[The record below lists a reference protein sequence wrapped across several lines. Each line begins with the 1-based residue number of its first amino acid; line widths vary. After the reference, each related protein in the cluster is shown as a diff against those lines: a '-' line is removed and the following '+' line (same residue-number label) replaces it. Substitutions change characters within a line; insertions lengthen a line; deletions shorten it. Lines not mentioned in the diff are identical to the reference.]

1 MLSSLAKQEAAAK
14 KRLEARH
21 EERHRNIATLQRP
34 GGINDA
40 DTPERIGKRLKRLA
54 EFCQAQGAPSQGLER
69 ALRGVSLRLDARR
82 QEGREAAAVA
92 TIVAPRTERRQLERV
107 INAPDF
113 IDVRYLENGVTASR
127 SVGRVRIM
135 TPAGRLDGYGTGFLI
150 APQLLLT
157 NHHVLPSEDV
167 AAASEI
173 EFNFQDGAD
182 GQPLQPVVF
191 KLAPDT
197 FWMTDEQ
204 LDFALVAV
212 QPGEGLDSFGW
223 NRLIEAEGKVI
234 IGEAVTIV
242 QHPNGERKQ
251 IAIRENKVVDLPD
264 LFIHYE
270 TDTNPGSSGSPV
282 FNDQWEVVAL
292 HHAAVR
298 VTGHSELGN
307 YANEGIRVSRL
318 MQYLRANRPSGSL
331 PDLKDRLFEDAPPPG
346 RRLPPVIRPIVPSRE
361 ARASTSPNRAQTPSA
376 GGGVQRAGAGGVVTL
391 TIPIEISVRLGTGTP
406 SGLRLV
412 GDGASTGSA
421 SVVEEAVSI
430 DPDYTN
436 RKGYD
441 SRFLGTGTHQVPLPK
456 LTPAMRAQT
465 ATNSAPNG
473 SDPDY
478 VLPYHHYSVVM
489 NKERRLAY
497 FTAVNIDG
505 HVSHAIKRE
514 PDKWFFD
521 PRIPEQQQTG
531 NDAYT
536 NNPLDRGHLVRR
548 LDPAWGTLLKI
559 AKIANDDTFH
569 YTNCSPQ
576 HHDFNANRTT
586 WAGLEDY
593 LLKNADNHDL
603 KVSVFTGPVLAESDD
618 EYRDIQLPRQFWK
631 VAVMIRDDGE
641 LSATA
646 YLLSQEELIQGLER
660 EALEA
665 FSYGAYKTYQVPIA
679 RIEDLTGLDFGALKD
694 ADPLDGQERLGY
706 REIGAAEDLIV

>member
-54 EFCQAQGAPSQGLER
+54 EYCQAKGAPSQGFER
-69 ALRGVSLRLDARR
+69 ALRGVSTRLEARGP
-82 QEGREAAAVA
+82 EGREAAAVA

-113 IDVRYLENGVTASR
+113 IDVRYLENGVTASQ

-135 TPAGRLDGYGTGFLI
+135 TPAGRLDGYGTGFLV

-157 NHHVLPSEDV
+157 NHHVLPSTEV

-173 EFNFQDGAD
+173 EFNFQDGPD
-182 GQPLQPVVF
+182 GQPLQPVIF

-212 QPGEGLDSFGW
+212 HAGEGIDAFGW

-318 MQYLRANRPSGSL
+318 MQYLRANRPSGSSPEL
-331 PDLKDRLFEDAPPPG
+331 RDRLFEDAPAPG
-346 RRLPPVIRPIVPSRE
+346 RRLPPVIRPLVSSRE
-361 ARASTSPNRAQTPSA
+361 TRASTPDRTQPASLPRGT
-376 GGGVQRAGAGGVVTL
+376 QRTEAGGVVTL
-391 TIPIEISVRLGTGTP
+391 TVPLEISVRLGTGTP

-412 GDGASTGSA
+412 TDSKGAGPSP
-421 SVVEEAVSI
+421 VVEEAVSI

-441 SRFLGTGTHQVPLPK
+441 SRFLGTGKHQVPLPQ
-456 LTPAMRAQT
+456 LTSAMRAQT
-465 ATNSAPNG
+465 ATNSAPNA

-489 NKERRLAY
+489 NKERRLA
-497 FTAVNIDG
+497 FVTAVNIDG

-521 PRIPEQQQTG
+521 PRIPEEEQTG
-531 NDAYT
+531 NDVYT
-536 NNPLDRGHLVRR
+536 DNPLDRGHLVRR
-548 LDPAWGTLLKI
+548 LDPAWGTSLKI

-569 YTNCSPQ
+569 YTNCTPQ
-576 HHDFNANRTT
+576 HKDFNENRTT

-603 KVSVFTGPVLAESDD
+603 KVSVFTGPVLADSDD
-618 EYRDIQLPRQFWK
+618 DYRGIQLPRQFWK
-631 VAVMIRDDGE
+631 VAVMVKDDGE

-646 YLLSQEELIQGLER
+646 YLLSQEALLQGLER

-665 FSYGAYKTYQVPIA
+665 FSYGAYTTYQVPIA
-679 RIEDLTGLDFGALKD
+679 RIEDLTGLDFGTLKD
-694 ADPLDGQERLGY
+694 ADPLDGEERLGY
-706 REIGAAEDLIV
+706 RELGAAEDIIV